1 MEPTPTPNPIEMGAK
16 MRSSAPKKVSRFLP
30 YRSKSGGSLEKYID
44 FSEGATGETY
54 KGWLLDIF
62 REDPSG
68 LNSRDSI
75 EKSYEDE
82 NGLLSLLSTS
92 KPIFYD
98 NLEYKWRG
106 IVYMFPIFQLENYF
120 FTLFP
125 DEEEISIGNDTTFSS
140 EAIEEL
146 RENWVKMEVKASY
159 KRTHTAP
166 VEYSTIAPDFI
177 INLSNVNT
185 EDMETIAQAAFNM
198 DFSVLYVAQY
208 DNIFW
213 NKEND
218 ADVQVAGEYQ
228 EEPAVYFL
236 AKKGSIKGAREVVI
250 EMIKERY
257 SFPGIKE
264 MEKEQMELAMSDGE
278 PLSQEFK
285 ESMESTG
292 HFIKTVTILI
302 NGKSP
307 KVYQLDV
314 Y

>member
-1 MEPTPTPNPIEMGAK
+1 
-16 MRSSAPKKVSRFLP
+16 
-30 YRSKSGGSLEKYID
+30 
-44 FSEGATGETY
+44 
-54 KGWLLDIF
+54 
-62 REDPSG
+62 
-68 LNSRDSI
+68 
-75 EKSYEDE
+75 
-82 NGLLSLLSTS
+82 
-92 KPIFYD
+92 
-98 NLEYKWRG
+98 
-106 IVYMFPIFQLENYF
+106 
-120 FTLFP
+120 
-125 DEEEISIGNDTTFSS
+125 
-140 EAIEEL
+140 
-146 RENWVKMEVKASY
+146 MEVKASY

-185 EDMETIAQAAFNM
+185 EDMETIAQAAFNI

-236 AKKGSIKGAREVVI
+236 AKKGSIKEAREVVI